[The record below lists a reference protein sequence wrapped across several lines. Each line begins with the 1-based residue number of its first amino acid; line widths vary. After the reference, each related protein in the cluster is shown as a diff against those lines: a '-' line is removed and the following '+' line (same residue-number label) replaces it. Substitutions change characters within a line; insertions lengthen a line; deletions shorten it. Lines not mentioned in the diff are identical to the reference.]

1 MLSAPITQ
9 THRPRESSRAKPK
22 PPAVNANLLDVLL
35 LNSGGLVLVFDG
47 PVTINVASPPTTWSF
62 NGGTSI
68 QEGWT
73 VNFGQSSYILLN
85 SPAGSGDPVIIAAG
99 DPGART
105 PSGGY
110 VNGAVMVVSDM

>member
-1 MLSAPITQ
+1 MVIIPSFPASVVRKVKAAGANAP
-9 THRPRESSRAKPK
+9 AMN
-22 PPAVNANLLDVLL
+22 VNLLDVLL

-47 PVTINVASPPTTWSF
+47 PVTINVGSPPTTWSF

>member
-1 MLSAPITQ
+1 MLTPTLQPFAR
-9 THRPRESSRAKPK
+9 HREASPK
-22 PPAVNANLLDVLL
+22 PDAPRPVNVNLLDVLL

-47 PVTINVASPPTTWSF
+47 LVTVNVGSPPTTWSF
-62 NGGTSI
+62 NGTTSI

-73 VNFGQSSYILLN
+73 VNFGQSSYILIN
-85 SPAGSGDPVIIAAG
+85 GPASSGDPVIIAAN

-110 VNGAVMVVSDM
+110 VNAGVTVVSDM